1 MSVIA
6 AMLLMPFAERLT
18 GRETHLTL
26 LEWGDLN
33 RPLLQRLSL
42 EAPGTYAHTIA
53 IANLAE
59 AACRAIAYYHDIG
72 KLAKPQY
79 FVENQPR
86 GRNLHD
92 KLKPNTS
99 ASIIRNHIREGVELA
114 EAEHVPR
121 SIRSPTRS
129 PTGRPTAPS

>member
-1 MSVIA
+1 MNAVILIARRELAGYFRTWLGYVIIA
-6 AMLLMPFAERLT
+6 AVLVLPFAERWT

-59 AACRAIAYYHDIG
+59 AACRAIGANAVT
-72 KLAKPQY
+72 L
-79 FVENQPR
+79 
-86 GRNLHD
+86 
-92 KLKPNTS
+92 
-99 ASIIRNHIREGVELA
+99 
-114 EAEHVPR
+114 
-121 SIRSPTRS
+121 
-129 PTGRPTAPS
+129 PTGTSGETTARVKVRRGTLRQVGGTLRQVDRAR